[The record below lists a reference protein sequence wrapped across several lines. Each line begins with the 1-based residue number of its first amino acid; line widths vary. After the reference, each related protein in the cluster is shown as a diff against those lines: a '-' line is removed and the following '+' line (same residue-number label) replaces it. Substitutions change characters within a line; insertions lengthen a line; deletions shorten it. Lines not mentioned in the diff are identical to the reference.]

1 MVSDIIMLI
10 LEIVG
15 SVSFAV
21 SGAFVAIKAKLD
33 VFGVVFIAA
42 VTAFGGGMLRD
53 VLIGRVPPAIFG
65 NFPMFL
71 AAVCAALLV
80 FVIAYRR
87 REDFERLKGKIEYV
101 NNFFDAVGLA
111 AFSVMGTEVAFQT
124 GLADNMFLSVVLG
137 MLTGVGGGMIRD
149 ILTDT
154 TPYIFKKHV
163 YALASILGS
172 CLYYLIRR
180 CADSVPLAS
189 AAGMILVV
197 TLRTLATK
205 YRWSLPR
212 IREENKKR

>member
-1 MVSDIIMLI
+1 MFSDVIMLV
-10 LEIVG
+10 LEIIG
-15 SVSFAV
+15 TVSFAV

-42 VTAFGGGMLRD
+42 ITAFGGGMLRD

-71 AAVCAALLV
+71 GAVTAALIV
-80 FVIAYRR
+80 FWIAYRNW
-87 REDFERLKGKIEYV
+87 EKFERLKGKIEYI
-101 NNFFDAVGLA
+101 NNFFDAIGLA
-111 AFSVMGTEVAFQT
+111 AFSVMGTEVAFQE
-124 GLADNMFLSVVLG
+124 GLAENMFLSVVLG

-149 ILTDT
+149 VLTDT

-172 CLYYLIRR
+172 SLYYLLRR
-180 CADSVPLAS
+180 YTDSVVLAS
-189 AAGMILVV
+189 SAGMVFIIA
-197 TLRTLATK
+197 LRLLATR

-212 IREENKKR
+212 IKAENKKR

>member
-1 MVSDIIMLI
+1 MFSDLIMVI
-10 LEIVG
+10 LEVVG

-33 VFGVVFIAA
+33 IFGVVFIAA

-53 VLIGRVPPAIFG
+53 VLIGRVPPAIFR

-71 AAVCAALLV
+71 IAVMAALLV
-80 FVIAYRR
+80 FAIAYRS
-87 REDFERLKGKIEYV
+87 REDFERLKGRIERI

-111 AFSVMGTEVAFQT
+111 AFSVMGTEVAFRE
-124 GLADNMFLSVVLG
+124 GLEDNMFLAVVLG

-172 CLYYLIRR
+172 CLYYLLRR
-180 CADSVPLAS
+180 YTDSVAAAS

-197 TLRTLATK
+197 TLRMLATK

-212 IREENKKR
+212 IRGENSKK